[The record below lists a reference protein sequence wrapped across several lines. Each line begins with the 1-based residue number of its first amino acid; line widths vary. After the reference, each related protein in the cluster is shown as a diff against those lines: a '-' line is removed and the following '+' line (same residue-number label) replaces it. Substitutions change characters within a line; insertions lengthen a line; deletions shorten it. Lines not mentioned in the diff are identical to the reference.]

1 MFLCF
6 ARVVTPLLTRAM
18 SRPPYLRPY
27 GAQRRTWATS
37 ASESTDVPRLV
48 RIYLEL
54 WLISRWRFPATPCFT
69 LPVAVNLKRFFT
81 PLFVLSLGILVSLQS
96 RACEQPRQP
105 LMAGRVPECSRKGGR
120 LAEAVLQRNRFG
132 TRKAASALEAHG

>member
-1 MFLCF
+1 
-6 ARVVTPLLTRAM
+6 
-18 SRPPYLRPY
+18 
-27 GAQRRTWATS
+27 
-37 ASESTDVPRLV
+37 
-48 RIYLEL
+48 IYLEL

-120 LAEAVLQRNRFG
+120 LAEGALQRNRFG
-132 TRKAASALEAHG
+132 TLRPRSALDQNGRRNRPRATRARARHPACRDDLGRRHADRPDRARLGDPLRHQ